1 MLIVALV
8 MAVIGLAALVTAV
21 VTSNEVIAW
30 VCIGAS
36 VIGVVLLIVDAVRE
50 RQRRDAGPSGQPGTP
65 RAEEFDAEY
74 PEDVSNEKARPP
86 LVRELV
92 KEADHTDPVDPD
104 TGARPPASAE
114 PAEGGPAERS

>member
-21 VTSNEVIAW
+21 VTSNEAIAW

-50 RQRRDAGPSGQPGTP
+50 RQRRDAQPTADDETTG
-65 RAEEFDAEY
+65 EHDYDAEY
-74 PEDVSNEKARPP
+74 PEEQRAEEAPATDDTVS
-86 LVRELV
+86 
-92 KEADHTDPVDPD
+92 
-104 TGARPPASAE
+104 
-114 PAEGGPAERS
+114 EGEMPEERSDSETSR